1 LVAGG
6 SISGGTPTEV
16 HNGQPWTTKESLLAL
31 GEGFEGVVAAAGTG
45 AEWAWEALYRDL
57 APLVHGYLRSRGAR
71 EPEDLTGEV
80 FLALARDL
88 PSFTGNE
95 GSFRSWVLTVTHH
108 RLLDERRYHGRRP
121 SDPVPEDVIQSRT
134 ATGNV
139 EEDALRSLATSRI
152 RQLVDAL
159 AGDQREVLMLRIVGG
174 LTVNEVAGILHK
186 SPGAV
191 KALQRRGLAVIRRIM
206 DEEVVPL

>member
-1 LVAGG
+1 LVASG
-6 SISGGTPTEV
+6 SISVGLPTEV
-16 HNGQPWTTKESLLAL
+16 QSEARDCKESRLAF
-31 GEGFEGVVAAAGTG
+31 GESFERVLEAARSG
-45 AEWAWEALYRDL
+45 ADWAWEALYRDL

-80 FLALARDL
+80 FLGIARGI
-88 PSFTGNE
+88 PTFTGNE

-121 SDPVPEDVIQSRT
+121 SDPVPEEVIQART
-134 ATGNV
+134 STGNV
-139 EEDALRSLATSRI
+139 EDDALQSLATTRI
-152 RQLVDAL
+152 RQLLDAL

-191 KALQRRGLAVIRRIM
+191 KALQRRGLALIRDIM

>member
-1 LVAGG
+1 LIASG
-6 SISGGTPTEV
+6 SISVGTPTEV
-16 HNGQPWTTKESLLAL
+16 HNGQPRTTKERLLAL
-31 GEGFEGVVAAAGTG
+31 GESFEVVLAAAGTG
-45 AEWAWEALYRDL
+45 ADWAWEALYRDL

-80 FLALARDL
+80 FLGIARGL

-121 SDPVPEDVIQSRT
+121 SDPVPEEVIHART
-134 ATGNV
+134 STGNV
-139 EEDALRSLATSRI
+139 EEDALQSLATTRI
-152 RQLVDAL
+152 RQLLDAL

-186 SPGAV
+186 SPGAI

>member
-1 LVAGG
+1 
-6 SISGGTPTEV
+6 
-16 HNGQPWTTKESLLAL
+16 LAL
-31 GEGFEGVVAAAGTG
+31 GESFERVLEAARSG
-45 AEWAWEALYRDL
+45 ADWAWEALYRDL

-80 FLALARDL
+80 FLGIARGL
-88 PSFTGNE
+88 PTFTGNE

-121 SDPVPEDVIQSRT
+121 SDPVPEEVIHART
-134 ATGNV
+134 STGNV
-139 EEDALRSLATSRI
+139 EEDALQSLATTRI
-152 RQLVDAL
+152 RQLLDAL

-186 SPGAV
+186 SPGAI
-191 KALQRRGLAVIRRIM
+191 KALQRRGLAFIRQIM

>member
-1 LVAGG
+1 M
-6 SISGGTPTEV
+6 
-16 HNGQPWTTKESLLAL
+16 AL
-31 GEGFEGVVAAAGTG
+31 GESFETVLEAARSG
-45 AEWAWEALYRDL
+45 ADWAWEALYRDL

-80 FLALARDL
+80 FLGIARGL
-88 PSFTGNE
+88 STFTGNE

-121 SDPVPEDVIQSRT
+121 SDPVPEEVIHART
-134 ATGNV
+134 STGNV
-139 EEDALRSLATSRI
+139 EEDALQSLATTRI
-152 RQLVDAL
+152 RQLLDAL

-186 SPGAV
+186 SPGAI
-191 KALQRRGLAVIRRIM
+191 KALQRRGLAFIRHIM

>member
-1 LVAGG
+1 
-6 SISGGTPTEV
+6 
-16 HNGQPWTTKESLLAL
+16 LAL
-31 GEGFEGVVAAAGTG
+31 GESFEGVLAAARTG
-45 AEWAWEALYRDL
+45 ADWAWEALYRDL
-57 APLVHGYLRSRGAR
+57 APLVHGYLRSRGAG

-80 FLALARDL
+80 FLAIARDL

-108 RLLDERRYHGRRP
+108 RLLDERRYRGRRP
-121 SDPVPEDVIQSRT
+121 SDPVPEEVIQART

-139 EEDALRSLATSRI
+139 EEDALRSLATTRI

-159 AGDQREVLMLRIVGG
+159 AGDQREVLMMRIVGG
-174 LTVNEVAGILHK
+174 LTVNEVAGILNK

-191 KALQRRGLAVIRRIM
+191 KALQRRGLAFIRHIL
-206 DEEVVPL
+206 DGEVVPL

>member
-1 LVAGG
+1 LTASG
-6 SISGGTPTEV
+6 SISAGTPTEV
-16 HNGQPWTTKESLLAL
+16 HNGQARTTKESLLAL
-31 GEGFEGVVAAAGTG
+31 GESFEGVLSAARSG

-80 FLALARDL
+80 FLAIARDL
-88 PSFTGNE
+88 PSFNGNE
-95 GSFRSWVLTVTHH
+95 GSFRSWLLMVTHH

-121 SDPVPEDVIQSRT
+121 SDPVPEEVIQART

-139 EEDALRSLATSRI
+139 EEDALRSLATTRI

-206 DEEVVPL
+206 EGEVVPL

>member
-1 LVAGG
+1 
-6 SISGGTPTEV
+6 
-16 HNGQPWTTKESLLAL
+16 LLSL
-31 GEGFEGVVAAAGTG
+31 GESFEGVLTAARSG
-45 AEWAWEALYRDL
+45 ADWAWEALYRDL

-71 EPEDLTGEV
+71 EAEDLTGEV
-80 FLALARDL
+80 FLAVARDL
-88 PSFTGNE
+88 PTFTGNE

-121 SDPVPEDVIQSRT
+121 ADPVPEEAIQART

-139 EEDALRSLATSRI
+139 EDEALQSIATTRI
-152 RQLVDAL
+152 RRLVEAL

-174 LTVNEVAGILHK
+174 LTVSEVAAVLHK

-191 KALQRRGLAVIRRIM
+191 KALQRRGLAAIRHLMER
-206 DEEVVPL
+206 EVVPL